1 VGIAVLFPGQGA
13 QAPGLGRP
21 WADHEAWSLVSR
33 AEAAAGVP
41 LAPLLL
47 DGEADDLKRT
57 REAQLVVFLSSL
69 LAWEAAKDDLE
80 EAGIQFFGGHSLGQV
95 TALVAAGAVD
105 FEAGVRLAVRRAT
118 VTQEAADRT
127 PGSLAALL
135 GATVEQAEEA
145 CSAAPDGAWV
155 ANDNGAGQ
163 VVIGGTAAG
172 LEAASSKAKEIGI
185 KRVIPLN
192 VGAAFH
198 TPLLREAAQALA
210 PDLGTAPFRDTTV
223 PVISNVDGQ
232 PYSDG
237 EGWRER
243 LVTQLVVPVRWGTTM
258 QTLVDA
264 GVDTFVEVGPGS
276 TLTGLAKRGAPGVAL
291 RNIATPS
298 DLPTPVETS

>member
-1 VGIAVLFPGQGA
+1 MLFPGQGA
-13 QAPGLGRP
+13 QAPGLGQP
-21 WADHEAWSLVSR
+21 WVDSEWWTLVAR

-47 DGEADDLKRT
+47 DADAEQLKRT

-69 LAWEAAKDDLE
+69 LAWEATRGRLGEPVVAF
-80 EAGIQFFGGHSLGQV
+80 AGHSLGQI
-95 TALVAAGAVD
+95 TALVAAGALD
-105 FEAGVRLAVRRAT
+105 FEAGVKLAVRRAT

-135 GATVEQAEEA
+135 GATVEQAEEVCA
-145 CSAAPDGAWV
+145 TAADAAWV
-155 ANDNGAGQ
+155 ANDNGGGQ

-172 LEAASSKAKEIGI
+172 LEAASAKAKELGI

-210 PDLGTAPFRDTTV
+210 PDLGTAPFEDTTV
-223 PVISNVDGQ
+223 PVLSNVDGK
-232 PYSDG
+232 PYTDG

-258 QTLVDA
+258 QTLVDLGA
-264 GVDTFVEVGPGS
+264 DTFVEVGPGS
-276 TLTGLAKRGAPGVAL
+276 TLAGLAKRGAPGVTL
-291 RNIATPS
+291 RTISTPD
-298 DLPTPVETS
+298 DLPTPVEAQ